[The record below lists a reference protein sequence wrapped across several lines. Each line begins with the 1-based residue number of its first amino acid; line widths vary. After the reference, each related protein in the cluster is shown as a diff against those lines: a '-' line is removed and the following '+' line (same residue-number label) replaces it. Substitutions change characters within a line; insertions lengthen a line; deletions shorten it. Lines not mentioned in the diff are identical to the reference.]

1 VAGSSPP
8 SSLLALGV
16 ALLLGGGGVSG
27 LLVVVAAGAA
37 LDVGVDP
44 GLDGALLAATLE
56 QVELLQLPL
65 ALLERRLLINV
76 RKAQLITLSS
86 HDTTNDTT
94 HKVSMRNGGETC
106 AHCGVCVCVCVKIPS

>member
-1 VAGSSPP
+1 VRGGGWRPSPP

-16 ALLLGGGGVSG
+16 ALLLLGGGGGGSGVSG
-27 LLVVVAAGAA
+27 LLVVGVVLAARAT

-56 QVELLQLPL
+56 QVQLLQLPL
-65 ALLERRLLINV
+65 ALLERRLLIDV

-86 HDTTNDTT
+86 HDT
-94 HKVSMRNGGETC
+94 R
-106 AHCGVCVCVCVKIPS
+106 